1 MKDLVCPFSR
11 NTFRTLAIGGTQRSP
26 NEKADGCRE
35 RGEEE
40 RTNVEMSLQAL
51 LFFNLLFSQ
60 LSCWTADTTHQRR
73 GRTNLRRSVNGRTGI
88 TDEWGERVVE

>member
-1 MKDLVCPFSR
+1 MVVVSYLKDLVCPFSR

-35 RGEEE
+35 REKEK
-40 RTNVEMSLQAL
+40 RKNLEMSLQAL

-60 LSCWTADTTHQRR
+60 LSCWTAD
-73 GRTNLRRSVNGRTGI
+73 I
-88 TDEWGERVVE
+88 TSEEGER